1 MKNVRKILCAMLAA
15 LVAVSATACS
25 GDGGN
30 GGTAST
36 DSAASGETSS
46 AAAESEPVSIELWFQ
61 GAKEDGFLYETAV
74 KALEEYQKVNPNF
87 EVSIMPGGEA
97 DVYLQKVLMAAAS
110 DDLPE
115 VFSATA
121 FNMTGIPE
129 TGVLTDL
136 TEAIDSDS
144 EWSARFTDEA
154 WEKHFQFT
162 DGKKYGVPT
171 QSEIQGWFLNKR
183 LFDEQNL
190 EIPVTYEEWLT
201 CIDKFNEAGIQPIA
215 YGAVDAYSRWGFD
228 IWFWRYGFG
237 DNMDKILSKE
247 MKFADFALP
256 VYQKID
262 EMAKHT
268 AFPENVSTA
277 TCSEAIELFSA
288 GQAAMVTTGSWELE
302 NLLKSPEVDNFVFS
316 WGQEFSDSEY
326 DQKVGT
332 KATAWAYWAGK
343 KASESD
349 AKLAAVTEY
358 LKMMSDPVVVTY
370 LTEEKNI
377 ITACQYDGDTS
388 ELPGLMQSL
397 LEKKDDEYASGGE
410 ISGFIDPSFESAYW
424 NSVSAV
430 ITQTATPEEAVQQ
443 LDDAMAML
451 S

>member
-1 MKNVRKILCAMLAA
+1 MKKAKRIVCAMLAA
-15 LVAVSATACS
+15 LVAMSAAAC
-25 GDGGN
+25 GNDGGN

-36 DSAASGETSS
+36 DSAASGETSG
-46 AAAESEPVSIELWFQ
+46 ATAEGEPVSIEVWFQ
-61 GAKEDGFLYETAV
+61 GAKEEGFLYETAT

-87 EVSIMPGGEA
+87 EANIMPGGEA

-115 VFSATA
+115 MFGATA
-121 FNMTGIPE
+121 FNLTGIPE
-129 TGVLTDL
+129 TGVLVDM

-162 DGKKYGVPT
+162 DGKKYGVPL

-190 EIPVTYEEWLT
+190 EIPVTYEEWLA

-215 YGAVDAYSRWGFD
+215 YGAVDTYSRWGFD

-247 MKFADFALP
+247 MKFADFAVPL
-256 VYQKID
+256 YEKID
-262 EMAKHT
+262 EMAKKN
-268 AFPENVSTA
+268 AFPENASTA
-277 TCSEAIELFSA
+277 SYSEAFELFL
-288 GQAAMVTTGSWELE
+288 GGEAAMITTGSWELE
-302 NLLKSPEVDNFVFS
+302 SLLKSSEVDNFVFS
-316 WGQEFSDSEY
+316 WGPEFSDSEY

-332 KATAWAYWAGK
+332 KATAWAYWVGS
-343 KASESD
+343 KAKESD

-358 LKMMSDPVVVTY
+358 LKMMSDPAVVTY
-370 LTEEKNI
+370 LTEEKNM
-377 ITACQYDGDTS
+377 ITACQYEGDTS
-388 ELPGLMQSL
+388 VLPGLMQSL
-397 LEKKDDEYASGGE
+397 LEKKDDDYASGGE
-410 ISGFIDPSFESAYW
+410 ISGFIDPSFETAYW

-451 S
+451 P

>member
-1 MKNVRKILCAMLAA
+1 MRKAKGILCAMLAA
-15 LVAVSATACS
+15 LVAMSAAAC
-25 GDGGN
+25 GN
-30 GGTAST
+30 DGGTAST
-36 DSAASGETSS
+36 DSAASGETSG
-46 AAAESEPVSIELWFQ
+46 AAAEGEPVSIEVWFQ
-61 GAKEDGFLYETAV
+61 GAKEEGFLYETAT

-87 EVSIMPGGEA
+87 EANIMPGGEA

-115 VFSATA
+115 MFGATA
-121 FNMTGIPE
+121 FNLTGIPE
-129 TGVLTDL
+129 TGVLVDM

-162 DGKKYGVPT
+162 DGKKYGVPL

-215 YGAVDAYSRWGFD
+215 YGAVDTYSRWGFD

-247 MKFADFALP
+247 MKFADFAMPL
-256 VYQKID
+256 YEKID
-262 EMAKHT
+262 EMAKKN
-268 AFPENVSTA
+268 AFPENASTA
-277 TCSEAIELFSA
+277 SYSEAFELFL
-288 GQAAMVTTGSWELE
+288 GGEAAMITTGSWELE
-302 NLLKSPEVDNFVFS
+302 SLLKSSEVDNFVFS
-316 WGQEFSDSEY
+316 WGPEFSDSEY

-332 KATAWAYWAGK
+332 KATAWAYWVGS
-343 KASESD
+343 KAKESD

-358 LKMMSDPVVVTY
+358 LKMMSDPAVVTY
-370 LTEEKNI
+370 LTEEKNV
-377 ITACQYDGDTS
+377 ITACQYEGDTS
-388 ELPGLMQSL
+388 VLPGLMQSL
-397 LEKKDDEYASGGE
+397 LEKKDDDYASGGE
-410 ISGFIDPSFESAYW
+410 ISGFIDPSFETAYW

-451 S
+451 P

>member
-1 MKNVRKILCAMLAA
+1 MLAA
-15 LVAVSATACS
+15 LVAMSAAAC
-25 GDGGN
+25 GN
-30 GGTAST
+30 DGGTAST
-36 DSAASGETSS
+36 DSVASGETSS
-46 AAAESEPVSIELWFQ
+46 AAAEGEPVSIEVWFQ
-61 GAKEDGFLYETAV
+61 GAKEEGFLYETAT

-87 EVSIMPGGEA
+87 EANIMPGGEA

-115 VFSATA
+115 MFGATA
-121 FNMTGIPE
+121 FNLTGIPE
-129 TGVLTDL
+129 TGVLVDM

-162 DGKKYGVPT
+162 DGKKYGVPL

-190 EIPVTYEEWLT
+190 EIPVTYEEWLA

-215 YGAVDAYSRWGFD
+215 YGAVDTYSRWGFD

-247 MKFADFALP
+247 MKFADFAMPL
-256 VYQKID
+256 YEKID
-262 EMAKHT
+262 EMAKKN
-268 AFPENVSTA
+268 AFPENASTA
-277 TCSEAIELFSA
+277 SYSEAFELFL
-288 GQAAMVTTGSWELE
+288 GGEAAMITTGSWELE
-302 NLLKSPEVDNFVFS
+302 SLLKSSEVDNFVFS
-316 WGQEFSDSEY
+316 WGPEFSDSEY

-332 KATAWAYWAGK
+332 KATAWAYWVGS
-343 KASESD
+343 KAKESD

-358 LKMMSDPVVVTY
+358 LKMMSDPAVVTY
-370 LTEEKNI
+370 LTEEKNV
-377 ITACQYDGDTS
+377 ITACQYEGDTS
-388 ELPGLMQSL
+388 VLPGLMQSL
-397 LEKKDDEYASGGE
+397 LEKKDDDYASGGE
-410 ISGFIDPSFESAYW
+410 ISGFIDPSFETAYW

-451 S
+451 P

>member
-1 MKNVRKILCAMLAA
+1 MKKAKRIVCAMLAA
-15 LVAVSATACS
+15 LVAMSAAAC
-25 GDGGN
+25 GNDGGN

-36 DSAASGETSS
+36 DSAASGETSG
-46 AAAESEPVSIELWFQ
+46 ATAEGEPVSIEVWFQ
-61 GAKEDGFLYETAV
+61 GAKEEGFLYETAT

-87 EVSIMPGGEA
+87 EANIMPGGEA

-115 VFSATA
+115 MFGATA
-121 FNMTGIPE
+121 FNLTGIPE
-129 TGVLTDL
+129 TGVLVDM

-162 DGKKYGVPT
+162 DGKKYGVPL

-190 EIPVTYEEWLT
+190 EIPVTYEEWLA
-201 CIDKFNEAGIQPIA
+201 CIDKFKEAGIQPIA
-215 YGAVDAYSRWGFD
+215 YGAVDTYSRWGFD

-247 MKFADFALP
+247 MKFADFAVPL
-256 VYQKID
+256 YEKID
-262 EMAKHT
+262 EMAKKN
-268 AFPENVSTA
+268 AFPENASTA
-277 TCSEAIELFSA
+277 SYSEAFELFL
-288 GQAAMVTTGSWELE
+288 GGEAAMITTGSWELE
-302 NLLKSPEVDNFVFS
+302 SLLKSSEVDNFVFS
-316 WGQEFSDSEY
+316 WGPEFSDSEY

-332 KATAWAYWAGK
+332 KATAWAYWVGS
-343 KASESD
+343 KAKESD

-358 LKMMSDPVVVTY
+358 LKMMSDPAVVTY
-370 LTEEKNI
+370 LTEEKNV
-377 ITACQYDGDTS
+377 ITACQYEGDTS
-388 ELPGLMQSL
+388 VLPGLMQSL
-397 LEKKDDEYASGGE
+397 LEKKDDDYASGGE
-410 ISGFIDPSFESAYW
+410 ISGFIDPSFETAYW

-451 S
+451 P